1 MSRRVEHLLRKSMRL
16 KTVLEK
22 VDPEFEYCLMSEFS
36 AAELER
42 ALYTKELLGLNT
54 PVKRPPDASSPPPTE
69 PKRRKSTT
77 DDNSKTVGR
86 KVELKG
92 KSAPQSSSRRS
103 SSRIKTNSTEMKMES
118 SSESAGVSSA
128 DKAIGVPRVGIGVI
142 VLNKEDQVLI
152 GKRKSPH
159 GQGMSP
165 SQVSDNQVLGHYLVY
180 SRYCLYLTLGTFGIL

>member
-1 MSRRVEHLLRKSMRL
+1 MRL

-54 PVKRPPDASSPPPTE
+54 PVKRPADASSPPPTE
-69 PKRRKSTT
+69 PKRRKSTR
-77 DDNSKTVGR
+77 DDKSKTAGG
-86 KVELKG
+86 KVELKNKG
-92 KSAPQSSSRRS
+92 TLQSSSRRS
-103 SSRIKTNSTEMKMES
+103 SSRNKTNSNGMKAES
-118 SSESAGVSSA
+118 NSESASVSSA
-128 DKAIGVPRVGIGVI
+128 DKAVGVPRVGIGVI

-159 GQGMSP
+159 GQGTSP
-165 SQVSDNQVLGHYLVY
+165 Y
-180 SRYCLYLTLGTFGIL
+180 